1 MQREFIDSLIDHR
14 SEFDFISMF
23 NLDVRR
29 GRLGIRSHRGRWR
42 SPIQLA
48 PQVVRCEL

>member
-29 GRLGIRSHRGRWR
+29 GRLGIRSRRKWR

-48 PQVVRCEL
+48 PQVVCCEL